1 MYSLNETQRSLQQLQ
16 DAAKGLER
24 AIAALDEIAAH
35 PQCPYPKHDV
45 DQRANM
51 ARNTLRKQLERAI
64 ASQKEYEEK
73 NKEQLRAA
81 MERRQAELRRRE
93 EEQQEALEKERGRL
107 ARIKKEREEIA
118 IRDRKLAEQRVEEER
133 AIAAADM
140 TTDSETGDKIKRKR
154 KPPKTKGERRPKNRS
169 GKKGHA
175 DSEDTKDEPPPKKR
189 RLAKKESTKYK
200 SAEIV
205 ADSDDDRA
213 LQQTEMELEKEDSSR
228 SGRDSADEDDSDV
241 GGVSGRTAEDEEPET
256 GGRYRPQKQSRR
268 TRIVDE
274 SDEDE

>member
-1 MYSLNETQRSLQQLQ
+1 MYSLSETQRSLQQLQ
-16 DAAKGLER
+16 DVAKGLEL

-93 EEQQEALEKERGRL
+93 EQRQEALEKERERL
-107 ARIKKEREEIA
+107 AMIKKKREEIA
-118 IRDRKLAEQRVEEER
+118 IRDRELAKQRVEEEH

-154 KPPKTKGERRPKNRS
+154 KIPKKKGERRPKNRS
-169 GKKGHA
+169 GKKGNT
-175 DSEDTKDEPPPKKR
+175 DSEDAEDEPLPKKR

-205 ADSDDDRA
+205 ADSDDSSF
-213 LQQTEMELEKEDSSR
+213 LQQTEMGLEKEHSPHLD
-228 SGRDSADEDDSDV
+228 RDSVDEHDSDV
-241 GGVSGRTAEDEEPET
+241 GGVSDKTVEDEEPEA
-256 GGRYRPQKQSRR
+256 GSRYRPQKWSRR

-274 SDEDE
+274 SDDNE

>member
-1 MYSLNETQRSLQQLQ
+1 
-16 DAAKGLER
+16 
-24 AIAALDEIAAH
+24 
-35 PQCPYPKHDV
+35 
-45 DQRANM
+45 M

-93 EEQQEALEKERGRL
+93 EERQEALEKERERL

-118 IRDRKLAEQRVEEER
+118 IRDRELAEQRVEEER

-154 KPPKTKGERRPKNRS
+154 KTPKTKGERRPKNRS
-169 GKKGHA
+169 GKKGNA
-175 DSEDTKDEPPPKKR
+175 DSEDAEDEPLPKKR

-205 ADSDDDRA
+205 ADSDDDSV
-213 LQQTEMELEKEDSSR
+213 LQQTEMELEKEDSPR
-228 SGRDSADEDDSDV
+228 SDRDSVDEHGSDV
-241 GGVSGRTAEDEEPET
+241 GGVSDKTAEDEEPET
-256 GGRYRPQKQSRR
+256 SSRYRPQKQLRR

>member
-1 MYSLNETQRSLQQLQ
+1 LQQLQ
-16 DAAKGLER
+16 DVAKGLEL

-35 PQCPYPKHDV
+35 PQCPYPTHDV

-73 NKEQLRAA
+73 NKEKLRAA
-81 MERRQAELRRRE
+81 IERRQAELRRRE
-93 EEQQEALEKERGRL
+93 EERQEALEKERERL

-118 IRDRKLAEQRVEEER
+118 IRDRELAEQRVEEER
-133 AIAAADM
+133 AIAAANI

-154 KPPKTKGERRPKNRS
+154 KAPKTKGERRPKNRS
-169 GKKGHA
+169 GKKGNT
-175 DSEDTKDEPPPKKR
+175 DSEDAEDEPPSKKR

-205 ADSDDDRA
+205 ADSDDDSVP
-213 LQQTEMELEKEDSSR
+213 QQTEMELEKEDSQR
-228 SGRDSADEDDSDV
+228 SDRDSVDEHDSDV
-241 GGVSGRTAEDEEPET
+241 GGMSDKTAEGEEPEA
-256 GGRYRPQKQSRR
+256 GSRYRPQKQSRR